1 MPAVPPLTSKLQ
13 RRPFQLISV
22 MADAGALLAP
32 PAEPISSTADGR
44 ISATGAAME
53 QQLDRPA
60 TAALEQGR
68 NDDDRAMGQHRRQ

>member
-1 MPAVPPLTSKLQ
+1 
-13 RRPFQLISV
+13 

-32 PAEPISSTADGR
+32 PAEPISSTADGL

-68 NDDDRAMGQHRRQ
+68 NDDDRAMGQHRRRQ